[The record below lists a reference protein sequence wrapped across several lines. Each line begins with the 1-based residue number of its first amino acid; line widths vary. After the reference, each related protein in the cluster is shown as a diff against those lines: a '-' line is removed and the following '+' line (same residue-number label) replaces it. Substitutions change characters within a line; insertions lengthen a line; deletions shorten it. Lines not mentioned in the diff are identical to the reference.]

1 MPKSGF
7 NACVAFFL
15 LPVEIA
21 FRWFMRNLRELPLA
35 RSKYHGEVTFHCL
48 GSWFL
53 RFSQMKWQS
62 FGVQGKFANAMAKSA
77 FNACVDLFLVPRV

>member
-35 RSKYHGEVTFHCL
+35 RSKYHGEVTFIAWVA
-48 GSWFL
+48 GFYVF
-53 RFSQMKWQS
+53 R
-62 FGVQGKFANAMAKSA
+62 
-77 FNACVDLFLVPRV
+77 R